1 MYTWVK
7 ARVKVKL
14 VLSVA
19 HKSFYGK
26 VFVRWADQRLTADTF
41 GPRGTT

>member
-7 ARVKVKL
+7 ARVKVLL
-14 VLSVA
+14 VLLAA

-26 VFVRWADQRLTADTF
+26 VFVRRPDQRLTADTF